1 MKTIIAIITALL
13 LITVCVT
20 ACADLYPETAK
31 VIEVNYN
38 EDTVTVETF
47 TGFLF
52 VFYGCEDWQE
62 GDCASLIMED
72 YGTDLV
78 YDDAI
83 IMAQY
88 GAWILIHW

>member
-1 MKTIIAIITALL
+1 MKTITAIITALL
-13 LITVCVT
+13 LITVCAT

-31 VIEVNYN
+31 VVEVNRE

-47 TGFLF
+47 NGHLF
-52 VFYGCEDWQE
+52 VFEGCEDWIE

-72 YGTDLV
+72 NGTDLV
-78 YDDAI
+78 YDDSI
-83 IMAQY
+83 VMAQY